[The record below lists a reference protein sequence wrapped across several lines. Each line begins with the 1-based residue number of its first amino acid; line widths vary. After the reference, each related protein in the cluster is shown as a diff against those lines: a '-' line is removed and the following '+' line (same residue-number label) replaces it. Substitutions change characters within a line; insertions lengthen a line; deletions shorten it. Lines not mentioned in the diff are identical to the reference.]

1 MFIENKNKEKK
12 KLTLGKIA
20 AAPFIGTARL
30 FTAPFVL
37 PYKVGKN
44 IVNAVQY
51 AHGDPSNK
59 RTFEEWYVIK
69 NSNEGILQTN
79 YRKCASIALLTLM
92 LTCVALFFGF
102 SFMTRADLTIP
113 LRMVPFVAALVGF
126 AGYFNLIVNAYC
138 LKARAFENKLN
149 VFKSVEDIIP
159 NPFYEFTSCVKD
171 KNNKS
176 RNVPVMFYPK
186 NKK

>member
-12 KLTLGKIA
+12 KLTLGRIA

-102 SFMTRADLTIP
+102 SFMTRADLTINLLSCSQFLATYRYESLWNP
-113 LRMVPFVAALVGF
+113 GESTSFPYGSVAFSPAWQS
-126 AGYFNLIVNAYC
+126 A
-138 LKARAFENKLN
+138 
-149 VFKSVEDIIP
+149 KSYLFYRSISP
-159 NPFYEFTSCVKD
+159 NWG
-171 KNNKS
+171 
-176 RNVPVMFYPK
+176 
-186 NKK
+186 

>member
-12 KLTLGKIA
+12 KLTLGRIA
-20 AAPFIGTARL
+20 SAPFIGTARL

-44 IVNAVQY
+44 IVDAVKY
-51 AHGDPSNK
+51 AHGDPNNK

-79 YRKCASIALLTLM
+79 YRRCASIALLTLI

-138 LKARAFENKLN
+138 LKARTFENKLN

-171 KNNKS
+171 TNNKS